1 VIRLFYNLFVREE
14 KRKILF
20 MTIIQI
26 LTGILDLVGLAIIG
40 FIATISSQ
48 ILAGKTIS
56 PLFLQTLEHLRID
69 QFTFYQQIILLSTFS
84 LIILT
89 SRTILS
95 VFMTEKIFRIFGVK
109 SSELTSKLLEKIFS
123 EPVNVLNS
131 KNVSEMTFVITK
143 GVDSIAMGVA
153 ATSIV
158 VLADLSILVLLVLAL
173 LIFEPL
179 VAGTMIILL
188 GFTTYFLLKFLRASA
203 SRYSTEATDLENEA
217 NQKIGEILQ
226 LYKVLVPRNSYSNL
240 IKSIESLRRDYS
252 KKQSR
257 IELLPYASKYVIEI
271 TILAG
276 AMLIGFLAVTYYDSK
291 SALMM
296 TVIFL
301 ASGSR
306 IAPALL
312 RFQQGVLLVR
322 SSLSRGRATLNLI
335 KDIDVQQL
343 LSVEPSKFDYQHSN
357 FVGRLE
363 ISDLTYRFPGSNQ
376 NFIDG
381 VNLSIGSGLKV
392 AIIGPSGAG
401 KTTLLD
407 LMLGLLQP
415 SSGKVLISQSM
426 PRVAMK
432 MWPGAIAYIPQ
443 ETFLTQETILENI
456 SLGFPTDV
464 NAISFADESLDAA
477 QLSEFKSKLN
487 SIFFDGTTE
496 KGLNL
501 SGGEKQ
507 RIGIARALFSKPK
520 LIILDEAT
528 SSLDAQT
535 EMKVLEMIDNGLLR
549 EVTLITVTHNISTV
563 LNSDIV
569 VYLNKGQVVAIGT
582 YDEVAS
588 KVKNLEQQANLNS
601 F

>member
-1 VIRLFYNLFVREE
+1 MIRLLFNLFVRGEQ
-14 KRKILF
+14 RKILF
-20 MTIIQI
+20 ITIIQI
-26 LTGILDLVGLAIIG
+26 LTGLLDLVGLAIIG
-40 FIATISSQ
+40 LIATMSSQ
-48 ILAGKTIS
+48 ILAGKSIS
-56 PLFLQTLEHLRID
+56 PPFIQILKYLQIY
-69 QFTFYQQIILLSTFS
+69 QFTFYQQIILLSFFS

-89 SRTILS
+89 FRTLLS
-95 VFMTEKIFRIFGVK
+95 IFMTEKIFRLFGIK

-123 EPVNVLNS
+123 EPVNLLNS

-143 GVDSIAMGVA
+143 GVDSIAMGVV

-158 VLADLSILVLLVLAL
+158 VLADLSILVLLILAL
-173 LIFEPL
+173 LIYEPL
-179 VAGTMIILL
+179 VAGTMLILL
-188 GFTTYFLLKFLRASA
+188 GTTTYFLLKFLRASA
-203 SRYSTEATDLENEA
+203 SRYSTDATNLENEA
-217 NQKIGEILQ
+217 NQRIGEILQ
-226 LYKVLVPRNSYSNL
+226 LYKVLVPRYSYSYL
-240 IKSIESLRRDYS
+240 IKSIEVLRRDYS

-276 AMLIGFLAVTYYDSK
+276 AMLIGFLAVTYYDSR

-322 SSLSRGRATLNLI
+322 SSFSRGRATLELFN
-335 KDIDVQQL
+335 DFDVRHEL
-343 LSVEPSKFDYQHSN
+343 FVGSPKFDNKHLN
-357 FVGRLE
+357 FVGSIE
-363 ISDLTYRFPGSNQ
+363 ISDLKYRFPGSEN

-381 VNLSIGSGLKV
+381 INLSISPGLKV

-407 LMLGLLQP
+407 LILGLLQP
-415 SSGKVLISQSM
+415 NSGKVLISESN

-432 MWPGAIAYIPQ
+432 TWPGAIAYIPQ
-443 ETFLTQETILENI
+443 ETFLTQDSILANI
-456 SLGFPTDV
+456 SMGYPIDSNSLSL
-464 NAISFADESLDAA
+464 ASESLDAA
-477 QLSEFKSKLN
+477 QLNELHSKLN
-487 SIFFDGTTE
+487 SVVFDGPTE

-507 RIGIARALFSKPK
+507 RLGIARALFSKPK
-520 LIILDEAT
+520 VILLDEAT
-528 SSLDAQT
+528 SSLDVQT
-535 EMKVLEMIDNGLLR
+535 EKKVLAMIDHGLLR

-569 VYLNKGQVVAIGT
+569 VYLNQGKVIAIGT
-582 YDEVAS
+582 YEEVAS
-588 KVKNLEQQANLNS
+588 KVKNLVQHANLNP

>member
-1 VIRLFYNLFVREE
+1 MIRLLFNLFVREE

-20 MTIIQI
+20 ITIIQI

-40 FIATISSQ
+40 LIATISSQ
-48 ILAGKTIS
+48 ILAGKSIS
-56 PLFLQTLEHLRID
+56 PFFIQILEYLRIY
-69 QFTFYQQIILLSTFS
+69 QFTFYQQIILLSSFS

-89 SRTILS
+89 SRTLMS
-95 VFMTEKIFRIFGVK
+95 VFMTEKIFKIFGVK

-123 EPVNVLNS
+123 ESVNVLNS

-158 VLADLSILVLLVLAL
+158 VLADLSILVLLILAL
-173 LIFEPL
+173 LIYEPL

-188 GFTTYFLLKFLRASA
+188 GTTTYFLLKFLRASA
-203 SRYSTEATDLENEA
+203 SRYSTDATSLENEA
-217 NQKIGEILQ
+217 NQRIGEILQ
-226 LYKVLVPRNSYSNL
+226 LYKVLVPRDSYSSL

-276 AMLIGFLAVTYYDSK
+276 AMLIGFLAVTYYDSR

-335 KDIDVQQL
+335 NEIDVQQS
-343 LSVEPSKFDYQHSN
+343 LSVDPPKFDYQHLN
-357 FVGRLE
+357 FVGNIE
-363 ISDLTYRFPGSNQ
+363 ISDLKYRFPGSNK
-376 NFIDG
+376 NFING
-381 VNLSIGSGLKV
+381 INLSIGSGLKV

-415 SSGKVLISQSM
+415 SSGEVLISESI

-432 MWPGAIAYIPQ
+432 TWPGAIAYIPQ
-443 ETFLTQETILENI
+443 ETFLTQESILANI
-456 SLGFPTDV
+456 SLGYPIDV
-464 NAISFADESLDAA
+464 ESISLADESLDAA

-487 SIFFDGTTE
+487 SIFFGGTTE

-520 LIILDEAT
+520 IIILDEAT

-569 VYLNKGQVVAIGT
+569 VYLDKGQVIAIGT
-582 YDEVAS
+582 YEEVAS